1 MSSAT
6 PSAPT
11 PYHTEPLLIGDEEIR
26 AGQHKVVR
34 LPVGQ
39 LPSGTEIALHAHVYR
54 GLKPGPGLL
63 LLGGVHGDE
72 INGIEI
78 VRRCIKNGLLDSIDA
93 GTVIAVP
100 LLNIYGFINFS
111 RDVPDGKDVNRAF
124 PGTTS
129 GSLAS
134 RVAGALYKSLLP
146 FVDMGIDF
154 HTGGRGTYNYPQ
166 IRYEAADERAFEMA
180 AVFAAPIMVAGKPPA
195 KSLRRVAHKNLGKS
209 ILTYEGGE
217 NLRYDGLSIER
228 ALLGVHRILTHY
240 GFMPPADPLPAVA
253 IRRFSRSSWVR
264 AGRAGLFQWYKSSG
278 NVVRKGEPLGVIC
291 DPTGV
296 ANDKRILCPKKGF
309 IIGHANSAVVSQ
321 GDALFHVGI
330 AGEEE

>member
-1 MSSAT
+1 MSSTDPAT
-6 PSAPT
+6 
-11 PYHTEPLLIGDEEIR
+11 YHTEPLLIGDEEIR

-180 AVFAAPIMVAGKPPA
+180 TVFGAPIMVASKPPA
-195 KSLRRVAHKNLGKS
+195 KSLRRAAHKNLGKS

-228 ALLGVHRILTHY
+228 ALLGVRRILTHY
-240 GFMPPADPLPAVA
+240 GFLPPAADPLPVVTM
-253 IRRFSRSSWVR
+253 RRFARSSWVR